1 MVCLRQPIP
10 SLALLRFRPPL
21 VFSTLWS
28 TTAITFTVSK
38 LNSSID
44 VIGPKNRNHITLL
57 YVIFSSRCLILISN
71 RFFYRSRHLSGL
83 LWPTKIKIAGQQT
96 LSTTLGHQPKPVK
109 IEEIPTKIINNMD
122 PTSQEA
128 SLRTTLTARTLT
140 EHAFTAGQLA
150 QLIGESSEQAF
161 ALALHLELDNNYID
175 VVRIPR
181 SNSSR
186 SPSITP
192 SERSRLSSP
201 SSKTSSSSRSG
212 SACPNSPRHGSEE
225 SEWAGISGA
234 ASSDAPESFNS
245 SSSSQG
251 SSSSGR
257 PPTPSALDNLES
269 DDFSDESSG
278 ELPSF

>member
-1 MVCLRQPIP
+1 MVCLRQPIS

-44 VIGPKNRNHITLL
+44 
-57 YVIFSSRCLILISN
+57 
-71 RFFYRSRHLSGL
+71 

-150 QLIGESSEQAF
+150 QLIG
-161 ALALHLELDNNYID
+161 
-175 VVRIPR
+175 R
-181 SNSSR
+181 
-186 SPSITP
+186 
-192 SERSRLSSP
+192 
-201 SSKTSSSSRSG
+201 KTE
-212 SACPNSPRHGSEE
+212 N
-225 SEWAGISGA
+225 I
-234 ASSDAPESFNS
+234 
-245 SSSSQG
+245 
-251 SSSSGR
+251 
-257 PPTPSALDNLES
+257 
-269 DDFSDESSG
+269 
-278 ELPSF
+278 

>member
-28 TTAITFTVSK
+28 TTVITFTVSK

-57 YVIFSSRCLILISN
+57 
-71 RFFYRSRHLSGL
+71 FFYRSRHLSGL

-150 QLIGESSEQAF
+150 QLIG
-161 ALALHLELDNNYID
+161 
-175 VVRIPR
+175 R
-181 SNSSR
+181 
-186 SPSITP
+186 
-192 SERSRLSSP
+192 
-201 SSKTSSSSRSG
+201 KTE
-212 SACPNSPRHGSEE
+212 N
-225 SEWAGISGA
+225 I
-234 ASSDAPESFNS
+234 
-245 SSSSQG
+245 
-251 SSSSGR
+251 
-257 PPTPSALDNLES
+257 
-269 DDFSDESSG
+269 
-278 ELPSF
+278 

>member
-1 MVCLRQPIP
+1 M
-10 SLALLRFRPPL
+10 
-21 VFSTLWS
+21 
-28 TTAITFTVSK
+28 

-57 YVIFSSRCLILISN
+57 
-71 RFFYRSRHLSGL
+71 FFYRSRHLSGL

-161 ALALHLELDNNYID
+161 ALG
-175 VVRIPR
+175 
-181 SNSSR
+181 SFQ
-186 SPSITP
+186 
-192 SERSRLSSP
+192 RLSSTNFLIR
-201 SSKTSSSSRSG
+201 KENG
-212 SACPNSPRHGSEE
+212 KH
-225 SEWAGISGA
+225 
-234 ASSDAPESFNS
+234 
-245 SSSSQG
+245 
-251 SSSSGR
+251 
-257 PPTPSALDNLES
+257 LDGLREGPC
-269 DDFSDESSG
+269 EARI
-278 ELPSF
+278 